1 MKKIAR
7 ILGYI
12 LAFLL
17 LIVLLL
23 FLFDYD
29 YVLRGAKVIYLSGH
43 TTAYIDDYTHFPNRK
58 IEAGEDPQPW
68 PQSKNYNSVDP
79 TKKLQEL
86 NEELGTAAFLIIKN
100 DSIWFERYY
109 DQYGP
114 QSKTNSFSMA
124 KSIVSALLG
133 KAIMEGYITSLN
145 EPVADF
151 YPQFDPEL
159 TVGDLSSMASGLDWD
174 ESYYNP
180 FGQTAQAYFG
190 KDIRELILNL
200 KVTGEPGKKFK
211 YLSGNVE
218 LLGMVIS
225 KATGKTL
232 SEYLSENFWK
242 PMGMQKDALWQIDSR
257 KSGMEKAYCCI
268 ASNARDFARF
278 GKLYEHFGNWNGRQ
292 LLDSTFVA
300 KSIKPRFEE
309 SPQYG
314 YGFWLSDYRDKNI
327 FYMRGILGQYV
338 IVIPNDHLIIVRLGQ
353 DLLKKAE
360 GEQHAPDFFMYID
373 ETYKMLNNAAKP
385 QS

>member
-1 MKKIAR
+1 MKKFAR

-12 LAFLL
+12 IAFLL

-23 FLFDYD
+23 FLFDYG
-29 YVLRGAKVIYLSGH
+29 YVLRGAKVTYLSGH

-58 IEAGEDPQPW
+58 IEAGKDQPW
-68 PQSKNYNSVDP
+68 PQATDYNSAEP
-79 TKKLQEL
+79 TEKLQEL
-86 NEELGTAAFLIIKN
+86 NKELGTAAFLIIKN
-100 DSIWFERYY
+100 DSIWFEKYY
-109 DQYGP
+109 DEYGP
-114 QSKTNSFSMA
+114 KSKTNSFSMA

-133 KAIMEGYITSLN
+133 KAIMEGYIKSLD

-151 YPQFDPEL
+151 YPQFDPAL
-159 TVGDLSSMASGLDWD
+159 TVGDLSSMASGLNWD

-180 FGQTAQAYFG
+180 FGQTAKAYFG
-190 KDIRELILNL
+190 KNIKKLILNL
-200 KVTGEPGKKFK
+200 KVTGDPGKKFK

-225 KATGKTL
+225 KATGKSL

-242 PMGMQKDALWQIDSR
+242 PMGMHQDALWQIDSR

-278 GKLYEHFGNWNGRQ
+278 GKLYEHDGNWNGRQ
-292 LLDSTFVA
+292 LLDSAFVK
-300 KSIKPRFEE
+300 KSIHPRFEE

-314 YGFWLSDYRDKNI
+314 YGFWLSDYREKHI

-338 IVIPNDHLIIVRLGQ
+338 IVIPEDHLIIVRLGQ

-373 ETYKMLNNAAKP
+373 ESYKMLNDAAKP
-385 QS
+385 ES